1 MSYILEA
8 LRKADAERERGAVP
22 DLHAQALPLNVSSP
36 QRLPSRQGLALWLAV
51 GSGLAAVAGVA
62 WYALGRE
69 PAAPAPA
76 AVATMVPVPVPAP
89 TAAAPRAQPAT
100 ASSAEPVAAPSA
112 PAAAASPSLSAPPGS
127 EQPPGAVAAA
137 SPPPAVASALPAA
150 PGADAPAA
158 PRRRAAPAAEP
169 APAPGKARPPAAAGL
184 PAKAAAAP
192 KPSPAPR
199 PATAEPPAPPQRLPA
214 LAELP
219 VELRQQVPALVVG
232 GSVYSPQ
239 ASARMVVIN
248 GQVFQEGNNLAP
260 ELKLEQ
266 VRPKTAVFSIRG
278 QRFEVPL

>member
-62 WYALGRE
+62 WCALGRE

-76 AVATMVPVPVPAP
+76 AVATMVPAPVPAP

-112 PAAAASPSLSAPPGS
+112 PAAAASPRCPHHRGRAAAWGRSRSVTAAGGGICAARGAWRRCARRAEAARSAGGRACAGARQGPATGRCRRLPRPLSA
-127 EQPPGAVAAA
+127 EAVAAA
-137 SPPPAVASALPAA
+137 
-150 PGADAPAA
+150 
-158 PRRRAAPAAEP
+158 
-169 APAPGKARPPAAAGL
+169 
-184 PAKAAAAP
+184 
-192 KPSPAPR
+192 
-199 PATAEPPAPPQRLPA
+199 ATAEPPAPPAAAAGAWPNCRPSCGS
-214 LAELP
+214 
-219 VELRQQVPALVVG
+219 RCRALVVG